1 MYPSIKATPHD
12 WYISHYVIIY
22 PESVLDLYSEFLI
35 KANAQLKLNIA
46 YCVIFSYEDRVDQL
60 GCVWTRTS
68 ASRGPGRPPESR
80 VETAAVV
87 SRRAARTQRG
97 HEDSSRGLHQSPVS
111 QVTSSAPAMSRL
123 PLLVVAVTASAV
135 AQVAASSQGA
145 YPPLYPGPGDVTTLI
160 AALVGRSEAR

>member
-1 MYPSIKATPHD
+1 MMTEL
-12 WYISHYVIIY
+12 ISSAVYGPV
-22 PESVLDLYSEFLI
+22 S
-35 KANAQLKLNIA
+35 
-46 YCVIFSYEDRVDQL
+46 
-60 GCVWTRTS
+60 S

-97 HEDSSRGLHQSPVS
+97 HEDSSRGLQPLLTP
-111 QVTSSAPAMSRL
+111 VTSSAPAMSRL

-145 YPPLYPGPGDVTTLI
+145 YPPLYPGDVTTLI
-160 AALVGRSEAR
+160 AALVGRLEAR

>member
-1 MYPSIKATPHD
+1 MIGISLIMSLFFPYLF
-12 WYISHYVIIY
+12 WFYILNFWSKQK
-22 PESVLDLYSEFLI
+22 D
-35 KANAQLKLNIA
+35 QLKLNIA

-97 HEDSSRGLHQSPVS
+97 HEDSSRGLHQPLLPP
-111 QVTSSAPAMSRL
+111 VTSSAPAMSRL

>member
-97 HEDSSRGLHQSPVS
+97 HEDSSRGLHQ
-111 QVTSSAPAMSRL
+111 
-123 PLLVVAVTASAV
+123 PLL
-135 AQVAASSQGA
+135 
-145 YPPLYPGPGDVTTLI
+145 P
-160 AALVGRSEAR
+160 R